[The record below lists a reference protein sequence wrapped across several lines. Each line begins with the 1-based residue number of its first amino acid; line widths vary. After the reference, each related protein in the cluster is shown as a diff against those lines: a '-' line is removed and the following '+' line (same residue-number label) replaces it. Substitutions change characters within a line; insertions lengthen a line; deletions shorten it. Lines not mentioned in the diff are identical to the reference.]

1 MSVILTFVSLL
12 PVAALVALTLAAM
25 KREDPA
31 AIVHAAGRHLA
42 WLVGGLVALGLGV
55 QILVAIVQ

>member
-1 MSVILTFVSLL
+1 LTLPLTFVSLI

-31 AIVHAAGRHLA
+31 AIVRAAGRHLA
-42 WLVGGLVALGLGV
+42 WLVGGLVALALAV